1 MVNEDE
7 FDESGFLKDID
18 VQAIKEPQ
26 PKTSDKCRDVEQFF
40 GPVVKQAVRHQAAP
54 KEDNLPNLLTQE
66 GR

>member
-40 GPVVKQAVRHQAAP
+40 GPVVKQAGPDGVLKGYR
-54 KEDNLPNLLTQE
+54 KCKLCL
-66 GR
+66 